1 MESNLPDW
9 SGADG
14 AYRRAAIIT
23 ANMAKAGHVK
33 RIGRGEKAKCEV
45 SADLQDYI
53 EAMNKGDEEQI
64 KALNH
69 VWRRFHP

>member
-9 SGADG
+9 PGADG
-14 AYRRAAIIT
+14 AYRRTVIII
-23 ANMAKAGHVK
+23 ANMAKAGHIK

-53 EAMNKGDEEQI
+53 EAMNKGDEERI

-69 VWRRFHP
+69 VWRKFHP